1 MTIAIAPTPTPTSVT
16 PPPRAIPV
24 VAAPPTSYRFSVK
37 QYQQMIEVG
46 VLTDDDK
53 IELLEGYLVTKMP
66 RNPPHENA
74 IQRFNRTLSRLTPD
88 EWRLRCQS
96 SIVCTDSQ
104 PEPDFAIVK
113 GDDQTFALRHPAPVE
128 VGLAIEVS
136 DSSLTRDRIDKT
148 RIYARAGIVEYWIVN
163 LVDRQIEVH
172 TLPVGDS
179 YTNVQNYTAWQS
191 LPLTL
196 DGVAVAMLPIESLLP

>member
-1 MTIAIAPTPTPTSVT
+1 MTTADMPTP
-16 PPPRAIPV
+16 
-24 VAAPPTSYRFSVK
+24 YRFSVK
-37 QYQQMIEVG
+37 QYQLLIEVG

-53 IELLEGYLVTKMP
+53 VELLEGYVVTKMP

-74 IQRFNRTLSRLTPD
+74 IQRINRTLSRITPD
-88 EWRLRCQS
+88 EWQLRCQS
-96 SIVCTDSQ
+96 SIACSDSQ

-113 GDDQTFALRHPAPVE
+113 GDDQTFALRHPGPAE
-128 VGLAIEVS
+128 IDLAIEVS
-136 DSSLTRDRIDKT
+136 DSSLTRDRIDKA

-172 TLPVGDS
+172 TLPVGES
-179 YTNVQNYTAWQS
+179 YTNVQNYTAGQS

-196 DGVAVAMLPIESLLP
+196 DGVAVAMIAVEEILP

>member
-1 MTIAIAPTPTPTSVT
+1 MTTAIAPTPTSVT
-16 PPPRAIPV
+16 PPPRALPV
-24 VAAPPTSYRFSVK
+24 VVTPPAPHRFSVE
-37 QYQQMIEVG
+37 QYQKMIEAG

-74 IQRFNRTLSRLTPD
+74 IQRFNRTLSRITPD
-88 EWRLRCQS
+88 EWQLRCQS
-96 SIVCTDSQ
+96 SIACSDSQ

-113 GDDQTFALRHPAPVE
+113 GDDQTFALRHPGPAE
-128 VGLAIEVS
+128 IGLAIEVS
-136 DSSLTRDRIDKT
+136 DSSLTRDRIDKA

-172 TLPVGDS
+172 TLPVGDG
-179 YTNVQNYTAWQS
+179 YTNVQNYTAGQS

-196 DGVAVAMLPIESLLP
+196 DGVVATIAVEALLP

>member
-1 MTIAIAPTPTPTSVT
+1 MT
-16 PPPRAIPV
+16 
-24 VAAPPTSYRFSVK
+24 APPTPYRFSVK

-74 IQRFNRTLSRLTPD
+74 IQRFNRTLSRITPD

-96 SIVCTDSQ
+96 SIACSDSQ
-104 PEPDFAIVK
+104 PEPDFAIVR
-113 GDDQTFALRHPAPVE
+113 GDDQTFALRHLAPAE

-136 DSSLTRDRIDKT
+136 DSSLTRDRIDKA
-148 RIYARAGIVEYWIVN
+148 RVYARAGIVEYWIAN

-172 TLPVGDS
+172 TLPVGDG
-179 YTNVQNYTAWQS
+179 YTNVQNYTAGQS
-191 LPLTL
+191 LPLML
-196 DGVAVAMLPIESLLP
+196 DGVAVATIAVEQLLP

>member
-1 MTIAIAPTPTPTSVT
+1 MTTAIAPTPKSVT
-16 PPPRAIPV
+16 PPPRAMP
-24 VAAPPTSYRFSVK
+24 VAAATPTPYRFSVK
-37 QYQQMIEVG
+37 QYQQMIETG

-74 IQRFNRTLSRLTPD
+74 IQRFNRMLSRITPD

-96 SIVCTDSQ
+96 SIACSDSQ

-113 GDDQTFALRHPAPVE
+113 GDDQTFALRHPAPAE

-136 DSSLTRDRIDKT
+136 DSSLERDRIDKA

-179 YTNVQNYTAWQS
+179 YTNVQNYAPGQS

-196 DGVAVAMLPIESLLP
+196 DGIVVAMLAVESLLP